1 MRQNQNKTISALS
14 LVEEIVKDY
23 PVVIYNQLKVSLKNI
38 SNTIFLFSLPFMI
51 VMITGFVIFI
61 TSILLIPICV
71 TIILKPEYFKSKLK
85 SELKESCGKRFR

>member
-85 SELKESCGKRFR
+85 SELKESC